1 MGTSTQN
8 GSASAHARPARTSLW
23 ATLTRTAKEY
33 NADNLGDRAAA
44 LTYYGLL
51 ALFPALIAFVGL
63 VGLVANPASATRTLT
78 SIVTKIGAPS
88 SAQTFS
94 GPIHSLTANR
104 STAGIVGLAGLLGAL
119 WSASGYVGAFMR
131 ASNVIYETSRGA
143 PLLEAAA
150 RCRFSSRSRC
160 LIALVAVTLALVLT
174 GPGGAFRSPVRS
186 ASAARLFSVWD
197 IAKWPVLADRRSR
210 DVRAAVLRGAE
221 REARRSARSAARG
234 RFALVVWVLA
244 SALFA
249 LYVSRFGSYDKTYG
263 TLAGV
268 VIFLVWLWLSNTALL
283 LGMEFNAER
292 ERSRQLAAGNTAARE
307 QLQVQP
313 RSAPRG
319 ARQQS

>member
-1 MGTSTQN
+1 MSRSRSAGAPRTST
-8 GSASAHARPARTSLW
+8 L

-88 SAQTFS
+88 SAQTFA
-94 GPIHSLTANR
+94 GPIHSLTAHR

-131 ASNVIYETSRGA
+131 ASNVIYETPEGRPFWKRR
-143 PLLEAAA
+143 PLQVLVTLVM
-150 RCRFSSRSRC
+150 

-174 GPGGAFRSPVRS
+174 GPVVRS
-186 ASAARLFSVWD
+186 VAAPLGISVSAVSVWD
-197 IAKWPVLADRRSR
+197 IAKWPVLVVVVLGMFALLFYASPN
-210 DVRAAVLRGAE
+210 AKLAGLRGVLP
-221 REARRSARSAARG
+221 G
-234 RFALVVWVLA
+234 VVFALVVWMIA

-249 LYVSRFGSYDKTYG
+249 FYVARFGSYDKTYG

-307 QLQVQP
+307 QLQVPP
-313 RSAPRG
+313 RSAPRN
-319 ARQQS
+319 AHPQS